1 MEKVVSASAPPI
13 VVGVDGS
20 RNHLATLDLAVDE
33 AVRRRAPLMILH
45 VWPGRYAGSLRTR
58 GPTPTIED
66 GRHLL
71 DVAARRAAH
80 RAPALSIDTEL
91 IDGSVADTLVRRSS
105 RAPLLVVGHRDDVLT
120 RHGWGSTAAYLA
132 HHSACPLLVYRGAA
146 PARGPVVLAASA
158 TESGRA
164 AVAFAFDEAATM
176 ATRLVAVH
184 VWTHPAGRGAT
195 TAEGYRADYAAS
207 RDEADRQLAEALAG
221 WAGRYP
227 DLSVERLVLHDLDV
241 AYTLERAARR
251 GRLLVAG
258 MGGNS
263 RFAELLYGSLSLSL
277 MRTTACPVLLV
288 PTGWGLDPAEPPA
301 VTADVTGHP
310 L

>member
-1 MEKVVSASAPPI
+1 MQKV

-33 AVRRRAPLMILH
+33 AVRRRAPLVILH
-45 VWPGRYAGSLRTR
+45 VWPGRYAGPLRIT
-58 GPTPTIED
+58 GPAPTIED

-80 RAPALSIDTEL
+80 RAPGLSVDTEL
-91 IDGSVADTLVRRSS
+91 VDGSVADTLARRSI
-105 RAPLLVVGHRDDVLT
+105 RAQLLVVGHRDDVLT

-132 HHSACPLLVYRGAA
+132 HHCACPLLVYRGAA
-146 PARGPVVLAASA
+146 PARRPVVLAASA
-158 TESGRA
+158 SESGRA
-164 AVAFAFDEAATM
+164 TVAGAFDEAAIRG
-176 ATRLVAVH
+176 ARLVAVH
-184 VWTHPAGRGAT
+184 VWTHPAGRAAT
-195 TAEGYRADYAAS
+195 TAAAYRADYATD
-207 RDEADRQLAEALAG
+207 RDGADRQLAEALAG

-227 DLSVERLVLHDLDV
+227 DVTVERLVLHDLDV

-251 GRLLVAG
+251 GLLLVAG

-277 MRTTACPVLLV
+277 MRTSACPVLLV

-301 VTADVTGHP
+301 VTDVAARP